1 MKKVSF
7 LAVFLVVSSFVFAQ
21 KIELKAKVDERCELL
36 GAVFRLAGA
45 EEYGNNYVPIYLD
58 SLDKYFEPY
67 KNHEIVEY
75 TKMLYENF
83 EVAYDAP
90 MSLAIHLQIVGDK
103 ISLIPNV
110 KENSLDSSRWDRGYL
125 PRFIELLNDFYVT
138 TKFRDFFVSQS
149 DFVEKVE
156 QTATDYFS
164 KIDMEWFKNFYG
176 EVPDGNFCLVISFS
190 NGSNNYGTKVEYL
203 DGKEDLYAI
212 TIVAIDSLNNPYFD
226 DNWSLELIIH
236 EFCHS
241 FCNHLIVENYDK
253 MKKKAEEFFKIKQDE
268 LSRQAYTNAQTMMFE
283 TLVRAS
289 AIKYM
294 ADHYQINLNRN
305 FSIEKSHGFIC
316 IEEIY
321 KFLLNYEQ
329 HRDKYPTLKSYM
341 PEMVKVFN
349 KLNPK
354 KIIKEQEKQEKFMPV
369 MSIDNIKNNSQDV
382 DATTTQIVVKFDKKM
397 NTRSCG
403 ANYGKG
409 KEYFPEII
417 GVRWN
422 EETKTE
428 WILEVKLEPNKEYS
442 IVFPAQKFF
451 SEDGVNAKNTINLD
465 FKTK

>member
-1 MKKVSF
+1 MKKVAF

-45 EEYGNNYVPIYLD
+45 EEYLTNYIPMYLD

-67 KNHEIVEY
+67 KDHEIVEY
-75 TKMLYENF
+75 TKMFRENF
-83 EVAYDAP
+83 EVAYNSP
-90 MSLAIHLQIVGDK
+90 MELAIHLQIVDRK

-110 KENSLDSSRWDRGYL
+110 KENSLESRWNRDYL
-125 PRFIELLNDFYVT
+125 PRFIELLNDFYT
-138 TKFRDFFVSQS
+138 TTNFRDFFVSQS
-149 DFVEKVE
+149 GFVEKVE
-156 QTATDYFS
+156 QTATEYFK
-164 KIDMEWFKNFYG
+164 KIDMEWYKNFYG
-176 EVPDGNFCLVISFS
+176 EAPEGSFNLVICFT
-190 NGSNNYGTKVEYL
+190 NGSNSYGPKVEYL

-241 FCNHLIVENYDK
+241 FCNHLIVANFDK
-253 MKKKAEEFFKIKQDE
+253 MKKKADEFFKIKKDLLHE
-268 LSRQAYTNAQTMMFE
+268 GYTNGQIMMFE
-283 TLVRAS
+283 TMVRAS
-289 AIKYM
+289 TIKYM
-294 ADHYQINLNRN
+294 ADHNQINLEIN
-305 FSIEKSHGFIC
+305 FSIEKSRGFIC
-316 IEEIY
+316 IEELY
-321 KFLLNYEQ
+321 NFLLNYEQ

-341 PEMVKVFN
+341 PEMVKAFN

-354 KIIKEQEKQEKFMPV
+354 KIIKEQKKQEKFMPV
-369 MSIDNIKNNSQDV
+369 ISIGNIKNNAQDV
-382 DATTTQIVVKFDKKM
+382 DATTTQIVVKFDQKM
-397 NTRSCG
+397 NTRACG

-409 KEYFPEII
+409 EEYFPEII
-417 GVRWN
+417 GAKWN

-442 IVFPAQKFF
+442 IVFPAQRFF
-451 SEDGVNAKNTINLD
+451 SEDGVNAKNTVYLD